1 MRKNH
6 TLTVGTILLLAGLFL
21 SACGGGPGTA
31 ELTVDMAE
39 FMFEPAQLSLPANAQ
54 VTLNLSNSG
63 SLEHELVIMK
73 LGEEVTAPVNEDAI
87 EDQIFWEHELE
98 AGESETLQ
106 FQAPSEPGAYQI
118 ICGIAGHLEQGMEGT
133 LTVTQ

>member
-1 MRKNH
+1 MHKKYI
-6 TLTVGTILLLAGLFL
+6 LALGSSLLLAGLVL

-39 FMFEPAQLSLPANAQ
+39 FMFEPAQLSVPANAQ

-73 LGEEVTAPVNEDAI
+73 MGEEVTAPVNEDTI
-87 EDQIFWEHELE
+87 EEKVFWEHELE

-106 FQAPSEPGAYQI
+106 FQAPSEPGTYQI

>member
-6 TLTVGTILLLAGLFL
+6 ILVLGATVLLSALVL
-21 SACGGGPGTA
+21 SACGGGPRTT
-31 ELTVDMAE
+31 ELTVEMTD
-39 FMFEPAQLSLPANAQ
+39 FMFAPPQLSVPANTQ

-63 SLEHELVIMK
+63 TLEHEFVIMNM
-73 LGEEVTAPVNEDAI
+73 GEEVTAPVNEDTI
-87 EDQIFWEHELE
+87 EGKVFWEHELE
-98 AGESETLQ
+98 AGASETLQ
-106 FQAPSEPGAYQI
+106 FQAPSEPGTYQI

>member
-1 MRKNH
+1 MHKNH
-6 TLTVGTILLLAGLFL
+6 ILALGSILLLAVLVL

-31 ELTVDMAE
+31 ELSVDMAE
-39 FMFEPAQLSLPANAQ
+39 FMFEPAQLSVPANAQ

-73 LGEEVTAPVNEDAI
+73 MGEEVTAPVNEDTI
-87 EDQIFWEHELE
+87 EEKVFWEHELG

-106 FQAPSEPGAYQI
+106 FQAPSEPGTYQI